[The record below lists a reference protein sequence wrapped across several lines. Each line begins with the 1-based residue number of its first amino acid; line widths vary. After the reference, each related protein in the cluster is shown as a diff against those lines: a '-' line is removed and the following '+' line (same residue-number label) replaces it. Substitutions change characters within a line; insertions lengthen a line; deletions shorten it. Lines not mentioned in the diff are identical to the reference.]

1 MESVEIYQIG
11 VGSFGRFGFEK
22 FIEMEKHLPEA
33 EAEIV
38 GVCDRDPERL
48 ERAKKFAEVHGSSIE
63 TFTDKKEMYSH
74 ADEQEGQV
82 LVYDATSSDQQSDN
96 VYESLR
102 RGFYHISEKPSSM
115 TREAHLE
122 EKKLSRDRDVKF
134 LVDFIE
140 RENPV
145 VKKALEL
152 LEDEEIQTIKIF
164 RENSVGVQK
173 ILHPVDRS
181 GVRGGDVLDKM
192 IHEIYSLD
200 FLEKVNGSFELEL
213 EESDIKY
220 FMPKDFGSEKL
231 MSVDGGYTRDIN
243 EETATAMTEAVLES
257 KGTRVEL
264 HSSWIGMSD
273 SSRSAADKFREELG
287 EEFFDQEFVHGDE
300 GEKAYVYED
309 ARFFVI
315 RGSRNLA
322 GDMLNERLYDL
333 ESGEEIETRDLLH
346 DQLYRVL
353 EDAVLEA
360 AGLQE
365 AEISEKEI
373 DVFMNRIFDIR
384 EEGMEDKDFF
394 EELERAN
401 EKLESLAV
409 QDGKIL
415 ENKESETIA
424 G

>member
-1 MESVEIYQIG
+1 METVKIYQIG

-33 EAEIV
+33 EAEVV
-38 GVCDRDPERL
+38 GVCDQDPERV

-63 TFTDKKEMYSH
+63 TFTEKDEMYKH
-74 ADEQEGQV
+74 ADDQEGQV
-82 LVYDATSSDQQSDN
+82 LVYDATSSDQHSDN

-122 EKKLSRDRDVKF
+122 EKKLSQDRDVKF

-145 VKKALEL
+145 VKKALEI
-152 LEDEEIQTIKIF
+152 LEGEEIDTIKIF

-173 ILHPVDRS
+173 ILHPVNRS

-200 FLEKVNGSFELEL
+200 FLEQVNESFNLEL
-213 EESDIKY
+213 EEADVKY
-220 FMPKDFGSEKL
+220 FMPKDFDSEKL

-257 KGTRVEL
+257 GDASVEL
-264 HSSWIGMSD
+264 HSSWIGLSD
-273 SSRSAADKFREELG
+273 SSRSAAEKFREELG
-287 EEFFDQEFVHGDE
+287 EEFFDQEFVHGDD

-333 ESGEEIETRDLLH
+333 ETGEEVETRDLLH

-373 DVFMNRIFDIR
+373 NVFMNRIFDIR
-384 EEGMEDKDFF
+384 EEGMEGKDFF
-394 EELERAN
+394 EELEKAN

-415 ENKESETIA
+415 ENEESETIA